1 MPPLSFFMTP
11 LFMPPHNF
19 EMFMQPVF
27 YATLDILIKTKV
39 EIQESISTFLKY
51 FSYSPT
57 FFYATSIYATLE
69 KIEIFMPPPKS
80 LCHPFYATPGVA

>member
-1 MPPLSFFMTP
+1 MPPLNF
-11 LFMPPHNF
+11 FMPPPNF

-69 KIEIFMPPPKS
+69 KIEIFMPPP
-80 LCHPFYATPGVA
+80 LCYPFYATPGVA